1 MTECRLQFTNA
12 VTRYSGVLQRGVHR
26 LLNNMV
32 RVLSHHPCHDMETR
46 QEEALSYE
54 RRNFIAPFNGG
65 VDHCT
70 LKVSRSEGVKT
81 SCSNFSLS
89 SRALVQR

>member
-1 MTECRLQFTNA
+1 
-12 VTRYSGVLQRGVHR
+12 
-26 LLNNMV
+26 
-32 RVLSHHPCHDMETR
+32 METR
-46 QEEALSYE
+46 QEKALSYE